1 MDSRASARRDET
13 LKLAREVLEIEARGI
28 HGLIDR
34 LDDSFVRAHQLILEC
49 RGRVVVTGMGKSG
62 HVGTKIASTLASTGT
77 PAFFMH
83 PGEASHGDL
92 GMITA
97 EDVVIA
103 LSNSGESA
111 EILAILPS
119 LKRRGAALIAM
130 TGNPASTLGR
140 EADVHLNAGVDKEA
154 CPLNLAP
161 TASTTAALALGD
173 ALAVTLL
180 DARGFGAEDF
190 ARSHPGGALGR
201 RLLVHVEDV
210 MHTGEAI
217 PKVGC
222 SAMLSDALLEMSK
235 KRLGMTAVVDTDD
248 RLVGVF
254 TDGDLRRALDKPV
267 DVRST
272 PIETLMTRNPRT
284 IGPRKLAAEAAQVM
298 QERQILALLVTDDNG
313 RLIGA
318 FGMHDL
324 LRAGVV

>member
-1 MDSRASARRDET
+1 
-13 LKLAREVLEIEARGI
+13 
-28 HGLIDR
+28 
-34 LDDSFVRAHQLILEC
+34 
-49 RGRVVVTGMGKSG
+49 
-62 HVGTKIASTLASTGT
+62 
-77 PAFFMH
+77 
-83 PGEASHGDL
+83 
-92 GMITA
+92 
-97 EDVVIA
+97 
-103 LSNSGESA
+103 
-111 EILAILPS
+111 
-119 LKRRGAALIAM
+119 
-130 TGNPASTLGR
+130 
-140 EADVHLNAGVDKEA
+140 
-154 CPLNLAP
+154 
-161 TASTTAALALGD
+161 
-173 ALAVTLL
+173 
-180 DARGFGAEDF
+180 
-190 ARSHPGGALGR
+190 
-201 RLLVHVEDV
+201 